1 METQNSMENIKS
13 SFQRVLNELEKLK
26 LSTQIIELPQST
38 RTAGEAAAAVRCHV
52 SQIIKSLVF
61 QTKSTHR
68 PVLVMTS
75 GSNQV
80 DEELFS
86 TLIGEEIEFAS
97 PAYVREETGFA
108 IGGVSPFGLIKEI
121 PAYIDEDILQYPL
134 VWAAAGSPNAVFS
147 IRPEDLVSA
156 TNGRV
161 IAVHL

>member
-1 METQNSMENIKS
+1 LEN
-13 SFQRVLNELEKLK
+13 LK

-38 RTAGEAAAAVRCHV
+38 RTAGEAAAAVKCHV

-86 TLIGEEIEFAS
+86 THIGEEIEFAS
-97 PAYVREETGFA
+97 PAFVREETGFA

-121 PAYIDEDILQYPL
+121 PAYI
-134 VWAAAGSPNAVFS
+134 WAAAGSPKAVFS

-161 IAVHL
+161 IAIHL